1 MTWQAA
7 FADKLHFNSR
17 PSARGD
23 KAAAS
28 TMAGLSSYF
37 NSRPSAR
44 GDIRTSSVRWPTS
57 SNFNSRPSARGDEK
71 RAYKRTYARISI
83 HAPPRGATG
92 SSVNDGWTIKHF
104 NSRPSARGDGHPHGA
119 TGNAEIS
126 IHAPP
131 RGATEAVGMVREKMV
146 FQFTPLREGRQTRNQ
161 GDFRREHFNS
171 RPSAR
176 GDRHPRLAGEHRPI
190 SIHAPPRGATAAAR
204 VGILHI
210 RADFNSRPSARGDS
224 RAASGQQSQQISIHA
239 PPRGATHTE
248 K

>member
-1 MTWQAA
+1 M
-7 FADKLHFNSR
+7 
-17 PSARGD
+17 
-23 KAAAS
+23 
-28 TMAGLSSYF
+28 MVGLSS
-37 NSRPSAR
+37 
-44 GDIRTSSVRWPTS
+44 
-57 SNFNSRPSARGDEK
+57 
-71 RAYKRTYARISI
+71 ISI
-83 HAPPRGATG
+83 HAPPRGATPRKKRDFHEK
-92 SSVNDGWTIKHF
+92 NYF

-190 SIHAPPRGATAAAR
+190 SIHAPPRGATALPR
-204 VGILHI
+204 
-210 RADFNSRPSARGDS
+210 RTSKPSRNFNSRPSARGDS
-224 RAASGQQSQQISIHA
+224 GGTGYEKSKQSFQFTPLREGRQGRCCSFA
-239 PPRGATHTE
+239 DGV
-248 K
+248 